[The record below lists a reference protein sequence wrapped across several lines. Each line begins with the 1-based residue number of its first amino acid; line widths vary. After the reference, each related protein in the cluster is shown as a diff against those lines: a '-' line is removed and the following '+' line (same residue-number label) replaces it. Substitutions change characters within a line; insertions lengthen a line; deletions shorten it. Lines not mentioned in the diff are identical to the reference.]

1 MKVRPT
7 VVVFPLV
14 VIAVLVWNRN
24 TIKNFVTGQTLS
36 SPNSSPDKLADS
48 VPFQKTTSLSS
59 TWQVVS
65 VSDGDTIG
73 VRQGV
78 REECDVKHKLINLYT
93 LCFILGLRNLCF
105 MLSQ

>member
-14 VIAVLVWNRN
+14 VIAVIVWNRA

-48 VPFQKTTSLSS
+48 VPSQKPTSVSS
-59 TWQVVS
+59 TWQVIS
-65 VSDGDTIG
+65 ISDGDTIG
-73 VRQGV
+73 VRQGM
-78 REECDVKHKLINLYT
+78 REDAT
-93 LCFILGLRNLCF
+93 LPI
-105 MLSQ
+105 S